1 LLVMITHPHMLNFD
15 DNTIPTPLRMFLWI
29 DCSPIDDTADL
40 VQKEALTLG
49 VLAVPGFAFLPNHG
63 KSSFLRVSFSIVDIE
78 NKADLGM
85 KLLAQAIRQRLDI
98 LRKEGKIQ

>member
-1 LLVMITHPHMLNFD
+1 
-15 DNTIPTPLRMFLWI
+15 MFLWI

>member
-1 LLVMITHPHMLNFD
+1 
-15 DNTIPTPLRMFLWI
+15 MFLWI

-98 LRKEGKIQ
+98 LKKEGKIQ

>member
-1 LLVMITHPHMLNFD
+1 
-15 DNTIPTPLRMFLWI
+15 MFLWI

-63 KSSFLRVSFSIVDIE
+63 KSSFLRVSFSIVDID

-85 KLLAQAIRQRLDI
+85 RLLAQAIRQRLEI
-98 LRKEGKIQ
+98 LKKEGKIQ